1 MTRIDKIKNMDSLE
15 LGVFLEDSIGGAP
28 WCKPSDVDVDPI
40 TKECKKWDCYEC
52 AREWLEEEIDADK
65 EE

>member
-15 LGVFLEDSIGGAP
+15 LGVFLEDSIGSAP

-40 TKECKKWDCYEC
+40 TKECKKWDCYQC
-52 AREWLEEEIDADK
+52 AKEWLEEEVKDG
-65 EE
+65 

>member
-40 TKECKKWDCYEC
+40 TKECKK
-52 AREWLEEEIDADK
+52 
-65 EE
+65 